1 MRFIEMTPLTPPIM
15 TENSI
20 AGRRSSRLTAR
31 ATSAVPG
38 GSAEMDV
45 DSQDVAYSES
55 DDEPLAKTLKS
66 RKRKIHADESF
77 NPKADEHR
85 AKKVRGKRGIL
96 KQLTEMPLDILFEVS
111 QRGPQMSGSHN
122 GS

>member
-1 MRFIEMTPLTPPIM
+1 MTLTPPIM
-15 TENSI
+15 TEDSI

-31 ATSAVPG
+31 VTSAVAG

-45 DSQDVAYSES
+45 DSQDVAYPES
-55 DDEPLAKTLKS
+55 DDELFAKTLKS
-66 RKRKIHADESF
+66 RKRKIHANESF

-111 QRGPQMSGSHN
+111 HHGPRMSDSQN
-122 GS
+122 DS

>member
-1 MRFIEMTPLTPPIM
+1 MTLTAPTM
-15 TENSI
+15 TEDSM
-20 AGRRSSRLTAR
+20 AGRRSSRLKTR
-31 ATSAVPG
+31 ATSAAPS

-55 DDEPLAKTLKS
+55 DNEPLTKTLKS

-77 NPKADEHR
+77 SPKVDEHR
-85 AKKVRGKRGIL
+85 AKKVRGRRGIL

-111 QRGPQMSGSHN
+111 HHGPRRSDSHN
-122 GS
+122 DS

>member
-1 MRFIEMTPLTPPIM
+1 M
-15 TENSI
+15 TEDSI
-20 AGRRSSRLTAR
+20 AGRRSSRLTAK
-31 ATSAVPG
+31 ATSAAG

-55 DDEPLAKTLKS
+55 DNEPLATLTWFMEDVPKTLKPAQS

-111 QRGPQMSGSHN
+111 HHGPRMSGSHTD
-122 GS
+122 S